1 MAEPADFDIDR
12 VDDAVLAL
20 LCLTMFVDH
29 GVARAWK
36 SHDWDALDRLHQ
48 KGYLHDPKSK
58 SKSVVLTDEGKKR
71 AAELFDAL
79 FRSQRDGSQ

>member
-1 MAEPADFDIDR
+1 MAERADFDVDR

-20 LCLTMFVDH
+20 LLLTMFVDH

-36 SHDWDALDRLHQ
+36 GHDWDALDRLHQ
-48 KGYLHDPKSK
+48 KGYLHDPKGK
-58 SKSVVLTDEGKKR
+58 AKSVVLTEKGKKR

-79 FRSQRDGSQ
+79 FRSQRGASR